1 MCGIGAMAVVLT
13 LSLLWK
19 FHPGPVQGLDGAVT
33 VLPSLIYKEMLAME
47 FASLP
52 KPQPESAF
60 SATQLSSFLTR
71 LTMGIDLTDPRTFI
85 AQVLPGM
92 RGDKSIVVIRGIG
105 TEPLDYPVEVPP
117 AVDLQNEPQGEQT
130 ELEPVEMEQVEVDTT
145 EVEPPGVRQE
155 TSPAQ
160 TPPAEKPEV
169 TSPMPEPLP
178 IFFVYHTHPEE
189 AFLPELDG
197 ITKVDRAFDERKS
210 GNTVTAIGSRLTA
223 KLNKLGV
230 GAIHSDHYYPWFGA
244 YNKSRQTVKAAMTEH
259 KQLQYFIDIHRD
271 AARKE
276 KTILKHK
283 GVTYAKLFFVIG
295 QKNPKY
301 EQNLALAQELHR
313 RVENKL
319 QGLSRGVVLKKEG
332 SNGEFNQS
340 LSPRSVLVEVGGVD
354 NTLAEGYR
362 SAGILAEVLAEMYW
376 EETDAVEASAP
387 AKANKTQP

>member
-1 MCGIGAMAVVLT
+1 
-13 LSLLWK
+13 
-19 FHPGPVQGLDGAVT
+19 
-33 VLPSLIYKEMLAME
+33 
-47 FASLP
+47 
-52 KPQPESAF
+52 
-60 SATQLSSFLTR
+60 
-71 LTMGIDLTDPRTFI
+71 
-85 AQVLPGM
+85 
-92 RGDKSIVVIRGIG
+92 
-105 TEPLDYPVEVPP
+105 
-117 AVDLQNEPQGEQT
+117 
-130 ELEPVEMEQVEVDTT
+130 MEQMETT
-145 EVEPPGVRQE
+145 EVETPDTSQE
-155 TSPAQ
+155 TPPAE

-169 TSPMPEPLP
+169 TSPMPKPAPTPAPAPEPLP
-178 IFFVYHTHPEE
+178 VFFVYHTHPEE
-189 AFLPELDG
+189 AFLPELEG
-197 ITKVDRAFDERKS
+197 ITKVDRAFDDRKS
-210 GNTVTAIGSRLTA
+210 GNTVTAIGSRVTA

-230 GAIHSDHYYPWFGA
+230 GAIHSDQYYPWFGA
-244 YNKSRQTVKAAMTEH
+244 YNKSRQTVKSAMTEH

-276 KTILKHK
+276 KTVLKHK
-283 GVTYAKLFFVIG
+283 GITYAKLFFVIG

-376 EETDAVEASAP
+376 EETDAVEASAQSN
-387 AKANKTQP
+387 AD